1 MVGIPDGLGAFDNY
15 DGTFTV
21 LMNHDIR
28 NPDAGGRYD
37 MLLDGK
43 GPQQMLDNMTV
54 DGDGN
59 LILQEDPGNQD
70 YLARIWKFYPRERE
84 LVEIA
89 KHDPAR
95 FGNRN
100 GKIIT
105 PPTPPF
111 NSDEESSGVIEIT
124 HLFRKNSQSSDWGR
138 FDRHDDDEFD
148 ERFKWTNAAIG
159 TISASPRRTIQRA
172 TLS

>member
-1 MVGIPDGLGAFDNY
+1 
-15 DGTFTV
+15 
-21 LMNHDIR
+21 
-28 NPDAGGRYD
+28 

-59 LILQEDPGNQD
+59 LILQEDPGNQE

-95 FGNRN
+95 FWQPQPQNHH
-100 GKIIT
+100 
-105 PPTPPF
+105 
-111 NSDEESSGVIEIT
+111 SAD
-124 HLFRKNSQSSDWGR
+124 
-138 FDRHDDDEFD
+138 
-148 ERFKWTNAAIG
+148 AAIQQ
-159 TISASPRRTIQRA
+159 RRGILRRN
-172 TLS
+172 